1 MNKAL
6 FIDFILDE
14 ELDYHDYYFNHQD
27 VSGSSL
33 AGSVYLKGIVI
44 SLQNAPNFAS
54 DYI

>member
-6 FIDFILDE
+6 FIDTILDE
-14 ELDYHDYYFNHQD
+14 ELDYHEYYFNHQD